1 MDDRLFAKQ
10 LPSEDETIIRD
21 VIAILIGKEK
31 RGKGVKK
38 DDIQEAVVKQFG
50 DSIQFDFG
58 TFDKLLGEMCKIS
71 GGNICKLKPM
81 FK

>member
-38 DDIQEAVVKQFG
+38 DDIQQAVA
-50 DSIQFDFG
+50 
-58 TFDKLLGEMCKIS
+58 
-71 GGNICKLKPM
+71 
-81 FK
+81 